1 MINGEVLKTNSFNGC
16 LRRLCKETGIVYRSS
31 HKIRFYHNSIMRD
44 NKIDSDAIRRS
55 NSHTSQQMTEYYDR
69 RELEYKAPIS
79 SEIMTKMVDIPC
91 VS

>member
-1 MINGEVLKTNSFNGC
+1 
-16 LRRLCKETGIVYRSS
+16 
-31 HKIRFYHNSIMRD
+31 MRD

-55 NSHTSQQMTEYYDR
+55 NSHISQQMTEYYDR